1 VSIFRV
7 SVLASLVLVFLAGCS
22 STPSVVTDYDTGY
35 SFGNLNTFR
44 VEATQRHNNPQNL
57 LISPFTYSH
66 LERLIGENLSERYR
80 PAEEDAIPD
89 FIVRYHIVVE
99 NRLDVRNYNQRH
111 GFGYYG
117 YGPFYRYPYAA
128 QPTARIYRQGSLI
141 VDIVEGDTK
150 RPLWRGVSE
159 QRLQDSL
166 SPEEQ
171 RQRLGAAVTDI
182 MSNFPPVR

>member
-1 VSIFRV
+1 MSIIRA
-7 SVLASLVLVFLAGCS
+7 SVLTSLMLVFLAGCT

-35 SFGNLNTFR
+35 SFGDLDTFR
-44 VEATQRHNNPQNL
+44 VEVAQRKDSPQNL
-57 LISPFTYSH
+57 LISPFTYTH

-80 PAEEDAIPD
+80 PAEEGATPD

-99 NRLDVRNYNQRH
+99 NRLDMRSYNQRH

-117 YGPFYRYPYAA
+117 YGPFYRYPYAT
-128 QPTARIYRQGSLI
+128 QPSPRIYRQGSLI
-141 VDIVEGDTK
+141 VDIVEGESN

-166 SPEEQ
+166 SPDEQ
-171 RQRLGAAVTDI
+171 RQRLGAALTDI